1 MKMMNYKCMKRLV
14 AIVALLV
21 GSSALPAASES
32 EQPSCTEELR
42 RVLETLRPLHQ
53 KICKPGPNDWLAQH
67 DERGQTFEQY
77 VNSRPVTPQAE
88 RNVLYIQPI
97 GEFSKTQQKILMLT
111 AEYVG
116 HYFGLE
122 VKTKKAIPLS
132 MIPDAARRV
141 HPVWGDEQILTTYV
155 LDDVLK
161 ARLPKDAAAMIAF
174 TASDLW
180 PGEGWNFV
188 FGQGSIRKRVGVWSL
203 YRNGDPDND
212 EESFRLCLSRTI
224 KTAVHET
231 GHMFS
236 MYHCTVYECCMCGS
250 NHRAESDRR
259 PLYLC
264 PECMAKVCWATQADP
279 VARYKRLM
287 AFCKENG
294 FEEERNFFE
303 ASVRRLTAKRGSESP
318 AEITQQ
324 QDAR

>member
-1 MKMMNYKCMKRLV
+1 MMNYTCIKRLV

-21 GSSALPAASES
+21 GCSAPQAAAES
-32 EQPSCTEELR
+32 DALGRTEGLR
-42 RVLETLRPLHQ
+42 RDLDLLRPLHQ
-53 KICKPGPNDWLAQH
+53 TIRKPGPNDWLAQH
-67 DERGQTFEQY
+67 EERGQTFEQY
-77 VNSRPVTPQAE
+77 VSSRPVTPQAE

-97 GEFSKTQQKILMLT
+97 GVFSKTQQKILVLT
-111 AEYVG
+111 AEYMG

-161 ARLPKDAAAMIAF
+161 ARLPKDAVAMIAF

-188 FGQGSIRKRVGVWSL
+188 FGQGSMRKRVGVWSL
-203 YRNGDPDND
+203 YRFGDPDKD

-236 MYHCTVYECCMCGS
+236 MYHCTAYECCMCGS
-250 NHRAESDRR
+250 NSRAESDRR

-264 PECMAKVCWATQADP
+264 PECMAKVCWVTQADP

-294 FEEERNFFE
+294 FKEERIFFE
-303 ASVRRLTAKRGSESP
+303 ASVRRLTAQRGSESR
-318 AEITQQ
+318 AGGTQY